1 MRDQV
6 IENLEPN
13 ESFVSVFE
21 SEAKVGELYKIF
33 FANLIFSILTLGVFR
48 FWARTRN
55 RRYIFSHMKM
65 LDDGFEYTGT
75 GGELFKGFLFV
86 FGLII
91 LPFGILPAY
100 YSNSLMMT
108 DPETAQMIQG
118 MQVLFFAALFPV
130 AIFRAYKYLFSRVHW
145 RGIHFAQV
153 GATFGYWWRWISFSL
168 LVPLTLGLILP
179 LRHVVLSRYLVNHAR
194 FGNQSFEMDVS
205 AKKLYPAFLLSY
217 VLAVVSVGGAGL
229 FIKLGFDEISTRFPS
244 QNSGEL
250 PPEMQMII
258 AAVVVVGILGGMILA
273 GFSMS
278 VYYAKSISYFVSA
291 TRLNGCHFRANIKAT
306 RFVAFLVI
314 NFLISLVTFG
324 MGYPFIVKRYMSFIA
339 KYVEAQGLQSIEET
353 IQIDRD
359 ELKTGEGLA
368 DALDVGVF

>member
-1 MRDQV
+1 MRDQ
-6 IENLEPN
+6 IMESFEPN
-13 ESFVSVFE
+13 ENFVPVLA

-86 FGLII
+86 FVLIL
-91 LPFGILPAY
+91 LPFGIIPAY
-100 YSNSLMMT
+100 YANSIIMT
-108 DPETAQMIQG
+108 DPGTAKMIQG
-118 MQVLFFAALFPV
+118 AQALFFGLLFPV
-130 AIFRAYKYLFSRVHW
+130 AVIRAYKYLFSRVHW

-153 GATFGYWWRWISFSL
+153 GATFGYWWRWIVFSL

-194 FGNQSFEMDVS
+194 FGNKSFEMDVS

-217 VLAVVSVGGAGL
+217 VLAAVSIGAAGL
-229 FIKLGFDEISTRFPS
+229 FIKLGFDEIFTRFPN
-244 QNSGEL
+244 QHGGEL
-250 PPEMQMII
+250 PPEIQMTI
-258 AAVVVVGILGGMILA
+258 AGVVFIGILAGMILA

-291 TRLNGCHFRANIKAT
+291 TRLNDCRFRANIKVT

-314 NFLISLVTFG
+314 NFLISLVTLG
-324 MGYPFIVKRYMSFIA
+324 MGYPFIVKRYMTFIA

-368 DALDVGVF
+368 DALDVGAF